1 MPRRTS
7 LDLAT
12 ARRIALAAQGFSLPR
27 PSGRIDR
34 RHLARAL
41 DHMSVIQIDS
51 VNVLVRSQE
60 LPVFSRLGPHDR
72 DLIPRATANGEL
84 FEYWGH
90 AAAHVRTAHHRLWRW
105 KMEDG
110 DDGPWRSI
118 RALKKRR
125 PGYVERILE
134 RVASDGAV
142 TAGELSERT
151 ERKGPWWDW
160 DDAKEALEYL
170 FMCGRLTATRR
181 ASDFARV
188 YDLPERVVPAEHLG
202 APTPSKVDAHR
213 ELVDLAARSLGVAT
227 AYDIADYFRLKLSDV
242 KPRLAELVEAGRL
255 ATVEVES
262 WKERA
267 YLHVEARAPRR
278 IEASALLSMFDPVV
292 WNRRRDERLF
302 DFHYR
307 IEIYTPAPR
316 RRYGYYVLPFLH
328 DERIAARIDLKA
340 DRSTG
345 RLLVLGAYAEPG
357 VDRRV
362 TAAALRDELRSMAE
376 WLELDAISIARR
388 GDLTDALRRSMP
400 TSRR

>member
-1 MPRRTS
+1 M
-7 LDLAT
+7 A
-12 ARRIALAAQGFSLPR
+12 
-27 PSGRIDR
+27 
-34 RHLARAL
+34 
-41 DHMSVIQIDS
+41 VIQIDS

-72 DLIPRATANGEL
+72 DLIPRATANGDL

-90 AAAHVRTAHHRLWRW
+90 AAAHVRTEHHRLWRW

-110 DDGPWRSI
+110 GDGPWRSI

-125 PGYVERILE
+125 PGYVERVLE
-134 RVASDGAV
+134 RVATGGAV

-188 YDLPERVVPAEHLG
+188 YDLPERVVPTEHLL
-202 APTPSKVDAHR
+202 APTPSRTDAHR
-213 ELVDLAARSLGVAT
+213 ELVDLAGRSLGVAT
-227 AYDIADYFRLKLSDV
+227 AYDLADYFRLKLTEV
-242 KPRLAELVEAGRL
+242 KPRIAELVESGRL
-255 ATVEVES
+255 VPVDVES
-262 WKERA
+262 WNDRA
-267 YLHVEARAPRR
+267 YLHVDAKVPRR
-278 IEASALLSMFDPVV
+278 VEAAALLSMFDPVV

-316 RRYGYYVLPFLH
+316 RHYGYYVLPFLH
-328 DERIAARIDLKA
+328 DERIAARVDLKA
-340 DRSTG
+340 DRPTG
-345 RLLVLGAYAEPG
+345 RLLVLGAYSEPG
-357 VDRRV
+357 VDRRS
-362 TAAALRDELRSMAE
+362 TAVALGDELRSMAE
-376 WLELDAISIARR
+376 WLELDTISIGRR
-388 GDLTDALRRSMP
+388 GDLADSLRRSMSA
-400 TSRR
+400 TRR